1 MKKILT
7 GVLLGVCL
15 LLTGCERNIFTLPVK
30 ENPEALLRFNQPVE
44 YAYNPAHYPVTIE
57 NYNTQGEP
65 EKMTYTKPPQRVVA
79 VWQNSIETMLALGVG
94 DRIIAGNGVPDKK
107 FFRKEYQEQ
116 YSKIPYTG
124 LQLLDLETTM
134 MLKPELIVGWSS
146 TFAPKVLRSTD
157 FWHGRG
163 INTYIAEN
171 TTIKGQPRTL
181 QKEYQDILNLGKI
194 FDKNERAQQLVGQ
207 MQQEVDYATKE
218 TASFKVRPRAL
229 IIEFL
234 GKEPSVYNEKSL
246 AGNIVQ
252 ELHGD
257 LLARTERSIGMEQI
271 VDLNPDVI
279 FVIITEFNY
288 GREQDMIDRVT
299 QHKALKHLRCVQNGR
314 VIPLPF
320 YGVYCSGVRT
330 YDGIRI
336 IANGLYP
343 DLYKEKTK

>member
-65 EKMTYTKPPQRVVA
+65 EQMTYTKPPERVVA
-79 VWQNSIETMLALGVG
+79 VWQNSLETLLALGVG

-134 MLKPELIVGWSS
+134 MLKPDLIVGWHS
-146 TFAPKVLRSTD
+146 TFSPKVLRPTD
-157 FWHGRG
+157 FWHKRG
-163 INTYIAEN
+163 VNTFIARSSIITN
-171 TTIKGQPRTL
+171 KKRTL
-181 QKEYQDILNLGKI
+181 ENEYKDILDLGKI
-194 FDKNERAQQLVGQ
+194 FDKNERAQQLVAD
-207 MQQEVDYATKE
+207 MQHEMQFATSQ
-218 TASFKVRPRAL
+218 TASFQKRPRAL
-229 IIEFL
+229 VIEFM
-234 GKEPSVYNEKSL
+234 GKEVRVYGERSL
-246 AGNIVQ
+246 AGDIVH
-252 ELHGD
+252 ELHGE
-257 LLARTERSIGMEQI
+257 LLAAKDRSIGIEQ
-271 VDLNPDVI
+271 VVELDPDVI
-279 FVIITEFNY
+279 FVVVIESHY
-288 GREQDMIDRVT
+288 GHEQDMVDRVT
-299 QHKALKHLRCVQNGR
+299 QHKALKNLRCVKEGR
-314 VIPLPF
+314 VVALPL
-320 YGVYCSGVRT
+320 YAIYSSGVRT
-330 YDGIRI
+330 YDGIKI

-343 DLYKEKTK
+343 ELYKEK

>member
-65 EKMTYTKPPQRVVA
+65 EQMTYTKPPERVVA
-79 VWQNSIETMLALGVG
+79 VWQNSLETLLALGVG

-134 MLKPELIVGWSS
+134 MLKPDLIVGWHS
-146 TFAPKVLRSTD
+146 TFATKVLRPTD
-157 FWHGRG
+157 FWHKRG
-163 INTYIAEN
+163 VNTFIARSSIITN
-171 TTIKGQPRTL
+171 KKRTL
-181 QKEYQDILNLGKI
+181 ENEYKDILDLGKI
-194 FDKNERAQQLVGQ
+194 FDKNERAQQLVAD
-207 MQQEVDYATKE
+207 MQHEMQFATSQ
-218 TASFKVRPRAL
+218 TASFQKRPRAL
-229 IIEFL
+229 VIEFM
-234 GKEPSVYNEKSL
+234 GKEVRVYGERSL
-246 AGNIVQ
+246 AGDIVH
-252 ELHGD
+252 ELHGE
-257 LLARTERSIGMEQI
+257 LLAAKDRSIGIEQVMEL
-271 VDLNPDVI
+271 DPDVI
-279 FVIITEFNY
+279 FVVVIESHY
-288 GREQDMIDRVT
+288 GHEQDMVDRVT
-299 QHKALKHLRCVQNGR
+299 KHKALKNLRCVKEGR
-314 VIPLPF
+314 VLPLPL
-320 YGVYCSGVRT
+320 YAVYSSGVRT
-330 YDGIRI
+330 YDGIKI

-343 DLYKEKTK
+343 ELYKEK